1 MWVNSEGTRIKDT
14 IDRINKIKLSSF
26 AEEIFIKT
34 LFTIS
39 KLPNQNMTDI
49 EFVNYKLDWL
59 INNNKDELIVT
70 FLKKN
75 KEFPNKKKIIRYLVN
90 KNIAKANL
98 NEACQNITLI
108 GNDIKDSYLEQFKI
122 ICFIKNNKKNEAQL
136 ILDLL
141 REQKLSNKFFDNKI
155 DYLLGLTKKPDD
167 KIDDTNL
174 LNFYLSSIAIPD
186 FTYIPNSKTNKKIW
200 QYLTAANLF
209 KINNL
214 ENKKQIKD
222 LEIAANNGSFPASYI
237 FEIYK
242 NIKFNFN
249 DFLNTDEVYSALDT
263 ISGRALVYQKVLLSD
278 NIETKLKYIFLLNNL
293 FKKDKLLNLSREY
306 VDKELKALDQDK
318 IPPSYTQLVAA
329 NIIEEENTGLGKIK
343 YNNKNYHTSKI
354 LTFYTE
360 SNILKTKLEKELK
373 NIHKKIKKNKK
384 YKISIK
390 DAMLFETLE
399 SDGITVPAD
408 LIDKEIIKNNS
419 PPKELL
425 NFGKNNETALLLL
438 RIVELIGEDEILD
451 LDDQTIYFI
460 NHLLIKSGLKKLSNK
475 ILTTALPERSKI

>member
-1 MWVNSEGTRIKDT
+1 
-14 IDRINKIKLSSF
+14 
-26 AEEIFIKT
+26 
-34 LFTIS
+34 
-39 KLPNQNMTDI
+39 MTDI

-174 LNFYLSSIAIPD
+174 LNFYLSSITIPD
-186 FTYIPNSKTNKKIW
+186 FTYIPNNKTNKKIW
-200 QYLTAANLF
+200 KYLAAANLL
-209 KINNL
+209 KIDNL
-214 ENKKQIKD
+214 ENKEQIKE
-222 LEIAANNGSFPASYI
+222 LEIAANNGFFPPSYI

-249 DFLNTDEVYSALDT
+249 DFLNTDEIYSTLDA
-263 ISGRALVYQKVLLSD
+263 ISGRALINQKVLLSD

-293 FKKDKLLNLSREY
+293 FKKDKLSNLSRKY
-306 VDKELKALDQDK
+306 LDKELKVLDLNK
-318 IPPSYTQLVAA
+318 IPPFYTQLVAE
-329 NIIEEENTGLGKIK
+329 NIIYEENNELGKIK
-343 YNNKNYHTSKI
+343 YNNNNYHTSKI
-354 LTFYTE
+354 LT
-360 SNILKTKLEKELK
+360 
-373 NIHKKIKKNKK
+373 
-384 YKISIK
+384 
-390 DAMLFETLE
+390 
-399 SDGITVPAD
+399 
-408 LIDKEIIKNNS
+408 
-419 PPKELL
+419 
-425 NFGKNNETALLLL
+425 
-438 RIVELIGEDEILD
+438 
-451 LDDQTIYFI
+451 
-460 NHLLIKSGLKKLSNK
+460 
-475 ILTTALPERSKI
+475 

>member
-1 MWVNSEGTRIKDT
+1 M
-14 IDRINKIKLSSF
+14 
-26 AEEIFIKT
+26 
-34 LFTIS
+34 
-39 KLPNQNMTDI
+39 
-49 EFVNYKLDWL
+49 
-59 INNNKDELIVT
+59 
-70 FLKKN
+70 
-75 KEFPNKKKIIRYLVN
+75 
-90 KNIAKANL
+90 
-98 NEACQNITLI
+98 I

-242 NIKFNFN
+242 NVKFNFN
-249 DFLNTDEVYSALDT
+249 DFLNTDEVYSTLDT

-293 FKKDKLLNLSREY
+293 FKKDKLLNL
-306 VDKELKALDQDK
+306 L
-318 IPPSYTQLVAA
+318 
-329 NIIEEENTGLGKIK
+329 EN
-343 YNNKNYHTSKI
+343 
-354 LTFYTE
+354 
-360 SNILKTKLEKELK
+360 
-373 NIHKKIKKNKK
+373 
-384 YKISIK
+384 
-390 DAMLFETLE
+390 M
-399 SDGITVPAD
+399 
-408 LIDKEIIKNNS
+408 
-419 PPKELL
+419 
-425 NFGKNNETALLLL
+425 
-438 RIVELIGEDEILD
+438 
-451 LDDQTIYFI
+451 
-460 NHLLIKSGLKKLSNK
+460 
-475 ILTTALPERSKI
+475 